1 MRFGLLACDY
11 DRTIATEGVVGDSVR
26 QALRSVRESGRYLV
40 LVTGRTEAELRGVF
54 DDTRL
59 FHRVVVEN
67 GAVLADPER
76 GAERDL
82 CPPVPGALL
91 SELRH
96 TGVRPLV
103 VGRSMISTADT
114 NEAAVKAVLHRLGIR
129 RDLVLNRDSVM
140 VMPPGCSK
148 ASGLAAAAEE
158 LGTPLA
164 ECVAVGD
171 GENDVALLEAAGAGV
186 AVENAID
193 DLKRRADIVLRRPGA
208 AGVRDLCESL
218 VQHDLED
225 LLEASPAPV

>member
-11 DRTIATEGVVGDSVR
+11 DRTIATEGVVGETVR
-26 QALRSVRESGRYLV
+26 QALQSVRDSGRRLV
-40 LVTGRTEAELRGVF
+40 LVTGRTEAELRDVF
-54 DDTRL
+54 TDTRL
-59 FHRVVVEN
+59 FSRVVVEN
-67 GAVLADPER
+67 GAVLSDPAT
-76 GAERDL
+76 GATREL

-91 SELRH
+91 TELRH
-96 TGVRPLV
+96 QAVRPLV
-103 VGRSMISTADT
+103 VGRSMISTTIT
-114 NEAAVKAVLHRLGIR
+114 NEAAVKAALHRLGIR

-148 ASGLAAAAEE
+148 ASGLAAAAED

-186 AVENAID
+186 AVENAVD
-193 DLKRRADIVLRRPGA
+193 ELKRRADIVLSRPGA

-218 VQHDLED
+218 VEHDLED
-225 LLEASPAPV
+225 LLEASPARA